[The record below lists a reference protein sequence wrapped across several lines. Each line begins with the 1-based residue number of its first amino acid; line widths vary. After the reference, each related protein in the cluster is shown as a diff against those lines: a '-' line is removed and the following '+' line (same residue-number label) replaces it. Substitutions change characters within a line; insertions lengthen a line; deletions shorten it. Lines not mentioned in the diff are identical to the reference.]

1 MTRRSRADQ
10 HRDQVI
16 HNQVII
22 VGGGIGGLVA
32 ALSLHQCGVPVQVYE
47 AVPEIKPLGVGIN
60 LLPHA
65 VRELDALGLLS
76 QLEEIAVTPQR
87 LSYFSKHGKEIW
99 SEPRGRA
106 AGYGWPQISI
116 HRGHL
121 QRVLLEAL
129 VERLGASSINVG
141 HKLTSVESTGVE
153 STSVDSASVES
164 TGVESAGVI
173 ARFRRSD
180 GQEVEVTGDL
190 LVAADGIH
198 STVRALAHPDEG
210 MPLWN
215 GALLWRGTVDHPPL
229 LDGRT
234 MVWAGHPDQKF
245 VAYPIADLPDGRQR
259 INFIAE
265 YRTEQ
270 RELSERE
277 DWNRLGD
284 PADFVPRFKDWVFD
298 WCDVPA
304 LLTAAPQTFVFP
316 MVDRDPLDSW
326 TMGRVTL
333 LGDAAHPMYP
343 IGSNGASQAILDART
358 LAGCLRVNGHDVD
371 GALRQYEE
379 LRLPAT
385 AAIVRA
391 NRSLGPE
398 LPMKLVE
405 ERAPDGFTK
414 IDEVITRDEID
425 QATEQYRKTAGFALA
440 SLATGISV
448 MDAVVGP
455 IATVGP

>member
-1 MTRRSRADQ
+1 MAIRGRSDRDHT
-10 HRDQVI
+10 HRDTQVSQTQVI
-16 HNQVII
+16 V
-22 VGGGIGGLVA
+22 VGGGIGGLVT
-32 ALSLHQCGVPVQVYE
+32 ALSLHQCGIAVQVFE

-65 VRELDALGLLS
+65 VRELDALGLLP
-76 QLEEIAVTPQR
+76 QLVEIAVTPQR

-106 AGYGWPQISI
+106 AGYDWPQISI

-129 VERLGASSINVG
+129 VERLGASSIHVG
-141 HKLTSVESTGVE
+141 HKLTGVDSTGV
-153 STSVDSASVES
+153 T
-164 TGVESAGVI
+164 
-173 ARFRRSD
+173 ARFQTLA
-180 GQEVEVTGDL
+180 GAHVEVRGDL

-198 STVRALAHPDEG
+198 STVRALAHPREG
-210 MPLWN
+210 MPIWN
-215 GALLWRGTVDHPPL
+215 GALLWRGTVDHVPL

-245 VAYPIADLPDGRQR
+245 VAYPILDLPDGRQR

-265 YRTEQ
+265 YRTED
-270 RELSERE
+270 RVLAERE
-277 DWNRLGD
+277 DWNRPGKR
-284 PADFVPRFKDWVFD
+284 ADFVPRFADWVFD

-304 LLTAAPQTFVFP
+304 LLNSAPETYVFP

-326 TMGRVTL
+326 TFGRVTL

-358 LAGCLRVNGHDVD
+358 LAGCLRAHGRDVD
-371 GALRQYEE
+371 AALGRYQE

-405 ERAPDGFTK
+405 ERAPHGFAD
-414 IDEVITRDEID
+414 IDEVITKAEIE
-425 QATEQYRKTAGFALA
+425 QATEQYRRTAGFAVA
-440 SLATGISV
+440 SLASGVSA
-448 MDAVVGP
+448 MDAVTGS
-455 IATVGP
+455 IATVEP

>member
-1 MTRRSRADQ
+1 MTRGSRADQ
-10 HRDQVI
+10 HRNQVI

-32 ALSLHQCGVPVQVYE
+32 ALSLHQCGIPVQVYE

-65 VRELDALGLLS
+65 VRELDALGLLP
-76 QLEEIAVTPQR
+76 QLVEAAVAPQQ
-87 LSYFSKHGKEIW
+87 LSYFSKHGQEIW

-116 HRGHL
+116 HRGQL
-121 QRVLLEAL
+121 QSLLLEAL
-129 VERLGASSINVG
+129 VERLGASSIQVG
-141 HKLTSVESTGVE
+141 HRLTRVESVRAE
-153 STSVDSASVES
+153 SARADSARAD
-164 TGVESAGVI
+164 SARADSARVI
-173 ARFRRSD
+173 AGFQTSD

-234 MVWAGHPDQKF
+234 MVWVGHPDQKF
-245 VAYPIADLPDGRQR
+245 VAYPILDLPDGRQR

-284 PADFVPRFKDWVFD
+284 LADFVPRFKDWVFD

-358 LAGCLRVNGHDVD
+358 LAGCLRANGHDVD

-440 SLATGISV
+440 SLATGISA

-455 IATVGP
+455 IATVEP

>member
-1 MTRRSRADQ
+1 MAGRGRSDRNQ
-10 HRDQVI
+10 PQVI
-16 HNQVII
+16 V
-22 VGGGIGGLVA
+22 VGGGIGGLVT
-32 ALSLHQCGVPVQVYE
+32 ALSLHQCGFPVQVYE

-65 VRELDALGLLS
+65 VRELDALGLLP
-76 QLEEIAVTPQR
+76 QLVEIAVTPQR

-106 AGYGWPQISI
+106 AGYQWPQISI
-116 HRGHL
+116 HRGLL

-129 VERLGASSINVG
+129 VERLGASCINVG
-141 HKLTSVESTGVE
+141 HKLTSVDSTGCDV
-153 STSVDSASVES
+153 
-164 TGVESAGVI
+164 AGVI
-173 ARFRRSD
+173 ARFQIPD
-180 GQEVEVTGDL
+180 GGEIEVEGEV

-198 STVRALAHPDEG
+198 STVRALAHPEEG

-215 GALLWRGTVDHPPL
+215 GALLWRGTVDHAPL

-234 MVWAGHPDQKF
+234 MVWAGHPDQKL
-245 VAYPIADLPDGRQR
+245 VAYPIADLPDRRQR

-265 YRTEQ
+265 YRTEERVLAQ
-270 RELSERE
+270 RE
-277 DWNRLGD
+277 DWNRRGD
-284 PADFVPRFKDWVFD
+284 QADFVPRFRDWVFD

-304 LLTAAPQTFVFP
+304 LLSAAHETYVFP
-316 MVDRDPLDSW
+316 MVDRDPLASW

-358 LAGCLRVNGHDVD
+358 LAGCLRAYGADVD
-371 GALRQYEE
+371 SALRQYEE

-385 AAIVRA
+385 SAIVRA

-405 ERAPDGFTK
+405 ERAPDGFDD
-414 IDEVITRDEID
+414 IDEVITRAEID
-425 QATEQYRKTAGFALA
+425 QATEKYRQTAGFAVA
-440 SLATGISV
+440 SLASGISA
-448 MDAVVGP
+448 MDAVLGP
-455 IATVGP
+455 IS

>member
-1 MTRRSRADQ
+1 MANKGRSDRNQ
-10 HRDQVI
+10 TQVI
-16 HNQVII
+16 V
-22 VGGGIGGLVA
+22 VGGGIGGLVT
-32 ALSLHQCGVPVQVYE
+32 ALSLHQCGIAVQVFE

-65 VRELDALGLLS
+65 VRELDALGLLPK
-76 QLEEIAVTPQR
+76 LVEIAVTPQR

-106 AGYGWPQISI
+106 AGYDWPQISI

-141 HKLTSVESTGVE
+141 HKLTGVDLTGHDSTGVTARFQ
-153 STSVDSASVES
+153 TSVGA
-164 TGVESAGVI
+164 
-173 ARFRRSD
+173 
-180 GQEVEVTGDL
+180 QVEVRGDL

-198 STVRALAHPDEG
+198 STVRALAHPHEG
-210 MPLWN
+210 MPIWN
-215 GALLWRGTVDHPPL
+215 GALLWRGTVDHAPL
-229 LDGRT
+229 FDGRT

-245 VAYPIADLPDGRQR
+245 VAYPILDLPDGRQR

-265 YRTEQ
+265 YRTED
-270 RELSERE
+270 RVLAERE
-277 DWNRLGD
+277 DWNRPGD
-284 PADFVPRFKDWVFD
+284 PADFVPRFADWIFD

-304 LLTAAPQTFVFP
+304 LLADAPQTFVFP

-326 TMGRVTL
+326 TMGPVTL

-343 IGSNGASQAILDART
+343 IGSNGASQAILDGRT
-358 LAGCLRVNGHDVD
+358 LAGCLRAHGHDAVA
-371 GALRQYEE
+371 ALRHYEE

-385 AAIVRA
+385 TAIVRA

-405 ERAPDGFTK
+405 ERAPDGFTD
-414 IDEVITRDEID
+414 INEVITRAEID
-425 QATEQYRKTAGFALA
+425 KATEQYRQTAGFAVA
-440 SLATGISV
+440 SLATGISAL
-448 MDAVVGP
+448 DAVIGP
-455 IATVGP
+455 IA